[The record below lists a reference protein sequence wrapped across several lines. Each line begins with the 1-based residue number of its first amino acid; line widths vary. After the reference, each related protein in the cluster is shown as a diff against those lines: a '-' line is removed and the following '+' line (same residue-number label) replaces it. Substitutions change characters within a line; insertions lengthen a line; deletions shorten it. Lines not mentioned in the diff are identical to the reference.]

1 MESQTKQTIQVLR
14 MIDYV
19 AMTILES
26 TSESGTAE
34 RARDIRNRCSSALK
48 ALGHEEDGVTR

>member
-1 MESQTKQTIQVLR
+1 MQNQTKQTIEVLR

-26 TSESGTAE
+26 TSELGTAE
-34 RARDIRNRCSSALK
+34 RARDIRTRCGRALK
-48 ALGHEEDGVTR
+48 ALDHEEAGVTY